1 MGNWLEAA
9 DLDLSVEDLFAI
21 AIWRRLKADAKLVSV
36 FKEGR
41 ILRKHVYTAE
51 LAGGKPRLVVGVI
64 LNREPLGLS
73 RLIKGELRIG
83 VLVEFE
89 AFQEQLAD
97 MEPSVQSLLSY
108 IRNVVQ
114 NGPPHVEGRGIYQL
128 ADPST
133 PGGWLNDKP
142 VTWEPVPGIPND
154 LDKPTAWG
162 IGMEAVI
169 PYKAQAADRK
179 VWTGGGVG

>member
-1 MGNWLEAA
+1 MGNWLETSN
-9 DLDLSVEDLFAI
+9 LNLSAEDLFAI
-21 AIWRRLKADAKLVSV
+21 AIWRRLRADAKLVSV
-36 FKEGR
+36 FKDSR
-41 ILRKHVYTAE
+41 IVRKHVYAADLE
-51 LAGGKPRLVVGVI
+51 GAKPRLVVGVI

-114 NGPPHVEGRGIYQL
+114 NGPPHMPGRGIYQFP
-128 ADPST
+128 DPST
-133 PGGWLNDKP
+133 EGGWLNDQP
-142 VTWEPVPGIPND
+142 VTWEPIPGIPND
-154 LDKPTAWG
+154 LDRPTAWG
-162 IGMEAVI
+162 IGMEAVV

-179 VWTGGGVG
+179 VWTGGAVT